1 MGVVGE
7 EVGVLLVLEVG
18 DVGVVHH
25 VLVLVGREGVEVV
38 GWLEALVVGWL
49 VFIFIVKGGHL
60 LGVHVGLGVPQPVV
74 YQELCLVCLY
84 ADVASSRIWIVL

>member
-60 LGVHVGLGVPQPVV
+60 LGIHVGLGVPQPVV

-84 ADVASSRIWIVL
+84 ADEVASRIWIVL